1 MWGSMLAKTTL
12 VQSSISSMAGTGKKE
27 VNKERFFL
35 KKKKKLLCFRIA
47 REEIK
52 QSIIDLLF
60 FLINNPRLLS
70 VPVKRS
76 PYSKHMCICLSWL
89 LIRFLISTFHS
100 FPFLQEFC
108 KVNKGYYLHI

>member
-1 MWGSMLAKTTL
+1 MLAKTTL